1 MGSGGMRSGIDHP
14 RRALRRAL
22 RMGALGAWNDEN
34 DPNGDE
40 RDRHA
45 EQYYEALRRSK
56 RAPIVEKL
64 SKHGGIS
71 QKSAQKVFDHVFIN
85 EYELDGVRKRFD
97 ASYDMAQSFQRLL
110 SGKGIQEH
118 DFILLRHERLERE
131 LMVRYNKDY
140 RTAHDKTD
148 RKYNYARAADEW
160 KARRGK

>member
-1 MGSGGMRSGIDHP
+1 MGSGGMRSGLDHP

-34 DPNGDE
+34 DPNMA
-40 RDRHA
+40 RRNAHA
-45 EQYYEALRRSK
+45 KLYYEALRRSK

-110 SGKGIQEH
+110 SGKDIQPH

-140 RTAHDKTD
+140 DRAHALTNSKHD
-148 RKYNYARAADEW
+148 YGRAADEW